1 MNVPA
6 IRATFSFQ
14 HRESG
19 GIQEGSRFERSW
31 SPPLGDKGWGG
42 IGFQQLLRIVS
53 PRDCRR
59 EDSAAGSGSRGVMDA
74 TIQIP
79 RSWNL
84 ISRRRRRRRR
94 NGYFELLGKMA
105 RRELIVSRVMRI
117 QLAKLNNG
125 WIEGGVWIISSIMIF
140 RIYETRIQIDRKF

>member
-1 MNVPA
+1 MNDAFP
-6 IRATFSFQ
+6 ATFSFQ
-14 HRESG
+14 HREP

-84 ISRRRRRRRR
+84 ISGRRRRRRR
-94 NGYFELLGKMA
+94 NGYFELLRKMA
-105 RRELIVSRVMRI
+105 RWELIVSRVMENLACEVEQWMDRRGSLNYFLNYNI
-117 QLAKLNNG
+117 QNLRNEN
-125 WIEGGVWIISSIMIF
+125 SN
-140 RIYETRIQIDRKF
+140 